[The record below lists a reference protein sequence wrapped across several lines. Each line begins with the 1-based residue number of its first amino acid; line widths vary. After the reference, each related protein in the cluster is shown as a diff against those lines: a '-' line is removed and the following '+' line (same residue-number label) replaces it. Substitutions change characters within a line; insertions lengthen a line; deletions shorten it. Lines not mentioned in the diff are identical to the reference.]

1 MYHTIIIVGNVGKD
15 PEMRY
20 TPSGQAVTSFSV
32 ATNRQYTTGNG
43 EQVKETIWFRIS
55 TWGKTAE
62 VCNQYIKKGSK
73 VLVEGRLTPDKVTGG
88 PRIWTKQD
96 GSAGASFE
104 ITASTVRFLSSRG
117 DGGEGGGSPVAG
129 SGTDMVAELPP
140 EDDIP
145 FERKTRVRLLVVP
158 SDLVPSSERE
168 NVIPENVL
176 LPVMLMES
184 LVRGPGNDVLFRND
198 SGAPLVIINPPPA
211 VIPSVNV
218 VNEVP
223 TDFCPT
229 LSPERI
235 NTPHVR

>member
-1 MYHTIIIVGNVGKD
+1 MYHTIIIAGNVGKD

-62 VCNQYIKKGSK
+62 ICNQYVKKGSK
-73 VLVEGRLTPDKVTGG
+73 VLIEGRLTPDKNTGG

-104 ITASTVRFLSSRG
+104 VTANTVRFLSSRG
-117 DGGEGGGSPVAG
+117 EGGGDIPTHG
-129 SGTDMVAELPP
+129 GMDGAEIPP

-145 FERKTRVRLLVVP
+145 F
-158 SDLVPSSERE
+158 
-168 NVIPENVL
+168 
-176 LPVMLMES
+176 
-184 LVRGPGNDVLFRND
+184 
-198 SGAPLVIINPPPA
+198 
-211 VIPSVNV
+211 
-218 VNEVP
+218 
-223 TDFCPT
+223 
-229 LSPERI
+229 
-235 NTPHVR
+235 